1 MDECPEG
8 LNPSNR
14 DIWWS
19 TLTPEQRRDAPNQPA
34 TQRSP
39 ANFRGRGGEDVC
51 VSPTSVTDPPLRIVQ
66 GKISYGANLD
76 GNADG
81 AATSKTCKHE
91 NFTSPT
97 GEAGIDN
104 QMYRLMGCVYAWRS
118 GGHIETNANSH
129 RLNSGLGMILIE
141 ITDVDD
147 TRNDDHVKVAF
158 YRGLD
163 SFALDSA
170 GNVLPYSSYRID
182 SENGKPRYGDVV
194 SGKIVDGVLTTD
206 PTDVHLP
213 FFGNY
218 MYMNQLI
225 KDLQLRLE
233 LSPDGRSAKG
243 MVAGYYSVDQFYRYV
258 SGMLGAFPNTTQFSC
273 PGIYV
278 AAHQLADGYPDPA
291 TGQCTALSSA
301 FKLEAV
307 AAFVNHPE
315 GSSRVSANDKKTP
328 QQTARNP

>member
-1 MDECPEG
+1 MND
-8 LNPSNR
+8 
-14 DIWWS
+14 
-19 TLTPEQRRDAPNQPA
+19 PA
-34 TQRSP
+34 
-39 ANFRGRGGEDVC
+39 
-51 VSPTSVTDPPLRIVQ
+51 LRIVQ
-66 GKISYGANLD
+66 GKISYGLNLD

-81 AATSKTCKHE
+81 SATPKTCKHE
-91 NFTSPT
+91 NFVSPT
-97 GEAGIDN
+97 GEAEIDN

-118 GGHIETNANSH
+118 GGHIEQNANSH

-147 TRNDDHVKVAF
+147 VRNDDHVQVAF
-158 YRGLD
+158 YRGTD
-163 SFALDSA
+163 PFALDSA

-182 SENGKPRYGDVV
+182 TENGKPRYGDVV

-206 PTDVHLP
+206 PADVHLP

-233 LSPDGRSAKG
+233 LAPDGRSAKG
-243 MVAGYYSVDQFYRYV
+243 MVAGYYGVDQFYRYV
-258 SGMLGAFPNTTQFSC
+258 SGMLGAFPNTTQFRLP

-291 TGQCTALSSA
+291 TGECTALSSA

-307 AAFVNHPE
+307 AAFINHPE
-315 GSSRVSANDKKTP
+315 ASSPVSASNKKPSQQAARTP
-328 QQTARNP
+328 